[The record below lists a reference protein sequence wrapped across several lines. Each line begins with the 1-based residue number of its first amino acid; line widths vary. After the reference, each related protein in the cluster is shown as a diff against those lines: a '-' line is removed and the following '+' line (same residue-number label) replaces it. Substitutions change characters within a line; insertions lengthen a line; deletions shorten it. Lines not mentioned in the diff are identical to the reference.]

1 MSKYNINF
9 KTIKFKN
16 FMAYGN
22 SFTEFNF
29 NNGLTLITG
38 PNGNGKSAIMIALFY
53 GLYGKSFKKNKLG
66 SLINDINNKDM
77 RVEITFDAGDNS
89 YKIIRGQKPSIFE
102 IYENDKL
109 LDQRS
114 STSEYQ
120 DYLETYILK
129 INENIF
135 RQLIFLGANVVG
147 SKSFIDLTKSEKED
161 LFQIITDTSIFK
173 IIKDNIKER
182 SNKLKTEQT
191 ETNYKI
197 NVLNSAIESERIN
210 LFKMEEQNKLVEKNS
225 NGRLDDIDIK
235 IASLELNN
243 ETYKE
248 YINKVKDKK
257 DIYNTKCD
265 EYKVAVDNNTKLNS
279 EYQQLQLEISKITTA
294 KNAFATCIG
303 CEKLVNISK
312 VDLSKEEQYINEL
325 SVVKDNLEKN
335 NQIKAELDLFIT
347 NFKRSI
353 EKARLYNDNILLN
366 NKEIDSL
373 NSEKDNINSQS
384 KIDIDYS
391 TFNKNK
397 EDLDELKKNYTK
409 ISNELSNLKTLDGLL
424 SNDNL
429 KGVIINQT
437 LPILNKYINEYIQ
450 KFSDFEF
457 NFYIDSNFKENIIFK
472 SRDREYYSLS
482 NGQGFRI
489 MFSILFAFLKM
500 VEERNGIS
508 CNILALDEYL
518 DGSLDKTGR
527 HEVLGILKEEFC
539 DKNVIII
546 SHNDDITNTTEY
558 FDKSYRVNLVNSFS
572 KIDELI

>member
-29 NNGLTLITG
+29 NDGLTLITG

-225 NGRLDDIDIK
+225 NGRLDDIGMK

-265 EYKVAVDNNTKLNS
+265 KYKIAVDSNNKLNS
-279 EYQQLQLEISKITTA
+279 EYQQLQLEISKINTA

-312 VDLSKEEQYINEL
+312 VDLSKEDYYISEL
-325 SVVKDNLEKN
+325 SVVKDKLEKN
-335 NQIKAELDLFIT
+335 NQLKAELDLFIT

-353 EKARLYNDNILLN
+353 EKAKVYNDNILLN

-373 NSEKDNINSQS
+373 NTEKDNINNQS

-391 TFNKNK
+391 TFNENNKN
-397 EDLDELKKNYTK
+397 LDELKKNYTK
-409 ISNELSNLKTLDGLL
+409 ISNELSNLKTLDTLL
-424 SNDNL
+424 SGDNL

-518 DGSLDKTGR
+518 DGSLDKIGR
-527 HEVLGILKEEFC
+527 HEVLGILKEEFY

-558 FDKSYRVNLVNSFS
+558 FDKSYKVNLINSFS
-572 KIDELI
+572 KIEELI